1 MLCRNETL
9 RKQTKRQGDR
19 DGRQT
24 KRQGDRDGRYT
35 RRALGPAIPP
45 QYFCAL
51 GIKHADRPKGG
62 PLVSRERAGREKLGD
77 YSLQSWTIEA
87 AAQSSHHA

>member
-9 RKQTKRQGDR
+9 RK
-19 DGRQT
+19 QT

-77 YSLQSWTIEA
+77 YSLQSWTVEA